1 MSNGNTTNSKRHFL
15 YRIDYAPVSV
25 KDILIKMKNLAS
37 LMVGLAYY
45 SILYDDRKLAK
56 EVYNLEELVDFLNLQ
71 LIMQASIATR
81 SAKDAKRMISVF
93 RLASAIDKIS
103 NAAADIAAIAFAK
116 RRTKIMASAITSSR
130 DMIARI
136 KIRQGSSIV
145 GKSLREI
152 HKILDIVFDVIAVRR
167 NNRWILEPKSDLIVK
182 LNDVLIVR
190 GSEEAI
196 ELLRNAANDYKEQR
210 KAMELL
216 DKDIINDMIKL
227 KEISELMV
235 YLAYMS
241 IMTRSAEIS
250 EYVLNLEDYVDNL
263 YVKYMM
269 DSIKSK
275 SNLPSEDI
283 VALLRIATATETI
296 ADAAAE
302 IAEIIVRG
310 LDPHPILTDVI
321 QKGLEQIIS
330 VKVPKVLNNVK
341 VRELELENYGAHL
354 LAIRRN
360 SEWIVNPKGDEVL
373 YEGDLL
379 LIRCYEESANSIR
392 QKFSKR

>member
-152 HKILDIVFDVIAVRR
+152 HKMLDIVFDVIAVRR

-210 KAMELL
+210 KAIELL

>member
-167 NNRWILEPKSDLIVK
+167 NTRWILEPKSDLIVN

-210 KAMELL
+210 KAIELL

-330 VKVPKVLNNVK
+330 VKVPNALNNVK

>member
-1 MSNGNTTNSKRHFL
+1 
-15 YRIDYAPVSV
+15 
-25 KDILIKMKNLAS
+25 MKNLAS

-152 HKILDIVFDVIAVRR
+152 HKMLDIVFDVIAVRR
-167 NNRWILEPKSDLIVK
+167 NTRWILEPKSDLIVN

-210 KAMELL
+210 KAIELL

>member
-1 MSNGNTTNSKRHFL
+1 MSNSNTTNSKRHFL

-71 LIMQASIATR
+71 LVMQASIATR

-152 HKILDIVFDVIAVRR
+152 HKMLDIVFDVIAVRR
-167 NNRWILEPKSDLIVK
+167 NTRWILEPKSDFIVN

-196 ELLRNAANDYKEQR
+196 ELLRNVANDYKEQR
-210 KAMELL
+210 KAVELL

-330 VKVPKVLNNVK
+330 VKVPNALNNVK

>member
-71 LIMQASIATR
+71 LVMQASIATR

-167 NNRWILEPKSDLIVK
+167 NTRWILEPKSDLIVN

-190 GSEEAI
+190 GSKEAI

-210 KAMELL
+210 KAIELL

-330 VKVPKVLNNVK
+330 VKVPNALNNVK

>member
-136 KIRQGSSIV
+136 KIRQGSSLI

-152 HKILDIVFDVIAVRR
+152 HKTLDIVFDVIAVRR
-167 NNRWILEPKSDLIVK
+167 NTRWILEPKSDLIVN

-210 KAMELL
+210 KAIELL

>member
-136 KIRQGSSIV
+136 KIRQGSSLI

-152 HKILDIVFDVIAVRR
+152 HKTLDIVFDVIAVRR
-167 NNRWILEPKSDLIVK
+167 NTRWILEPKSDLIVN

-210 KAMELL
+210 KAIELL

-373 YEGDLL
+373 YKGDLL